1 VYVEVVG
8 MSESPDPL
16 VRATEANARFH
27 PVTID
32 AGVVTRPAGAATETI
47 HGFLRHIRSKGMMYV
62 PEPLGIEGSV
72 ERLRFI
78 EGDSGGQGWYHQHS
92 DDGLRS
98 AARLLRAIHDAGRD
112 WTPPPGAVWGSPPV
126 AGDEWGA
133 VGEVGERGEGDDVVF
148 CHGDPGPW
156 NFVWRGDE
164 AVALIDWDY
173 LYPAPR
179 LEDVAYALRWFAPLR
194 NDEHVLAWHHFP
206 SVPDRR
212 ARVRTFLESYG
223 DLPPFDVV
231 SAVVHM
237 IQATNDD
244 VLRLATQ
251 GIEPQRSWV
260 ADGALERE
268 AEEMTWVEAHRADL
282 TL

>member
-1 VYVEVVG
+1 
-8 MSESPDPL
+8 MSEGPDPMH
-16 VRATEANARFH
+16 RAAEANARFH
-27 PVTID
+27 PVRFD
-32 AGVVTRPAGAATETI
+32 SDVVTRPAGDATETI
-47 HGFLRHIRSKGMMYV
+47 HNFLRHIRSKGLTYV
-62 PEPLGIEGSV
+62 PEPLGIEAGV

-78 EGDSGGQGWYHQHS
+78 DGDSGGQGWYHQHT

-112 WTPPPGAVWGSPPV
+112 WSPPPRAVWGSPPV
-126 AGDEWGA
+126 DAE
-133 VGEVGERGEGDDVVF
+133 DVVF

-156 NFVWRGDE
+156 NFVWRGNE
-164 AVALIDWDY
+164 AIALIDWDY

-179 LEDVAYALRWFAPLR
+179 LEDVAYALRWFAPFR

-212 ARVRTFLESYG
+212 ERARTFIESYG
-223 DLPPFDVV
+223 DLPHFDVV
-231 SAVVHM
+231 SAVVR
-237 IQATNDD
+237 IVQATSDD
-244 VLRLATQ
+244 VLRLANQ

-260 ADGALERE
+260 ADGSQERE
-268 AEEMTWVEAHRADL
+268 AEEMAWIEEHRADL